1 MRFAGI
7 DTATKACSV
16 ALFDGSLC
24 VASRFMANE
33 QYSHAENLHLM
44 IQDVLREADWLPE
57 TLNAVAVSRGPGS
70 YTGLRIGTA
79 AAKGLCFA
87 LNIPLISIC
96 TLRLMA
102 AHPEVKKSGA
112 ARYVPMIDAR
122 RNEVYTA
129 TFSADFEEIEG
140 VRALIL
146 DDHNFDA
153 LPDGP
158 KIAFFGDG
166 SDKFSNQINHF
177 NAVFLSQIQ
186 PDAANMGEMIVQAYA
201 QKQFEDLA
209 YFEPYYLKEFI
220 AGKPKKLI

>member
-1 MRFAGI
+1 MRFAAI

-16 ALFDGSLC
+16 ALFEGGSL
-24 VASRFMANE
+24 VASKLVANE

-44 IQDVLREADWLPE
+44 IRDVLLEAGWLPE

-87 LNIPLISIC
+87 LNIPLVSVC

-102 AHPEVKKSGA
+102 AHPGVKKSGA
-112 ARYVPMIDAR
+112 GLYVPMIDAR

-129 TFSADFEEIEG
+129 TFSDDFKEIEG
-140 VRALIL
+140 VKALIL
-146 DDHNFDA
+146 DDHRFDTA
-153 LPDGP
+153 LSAG

-166 SDKFSNQINHF
+166 SEKFKGQVNHP
-177 NAVFLSQIQ
+177 NAVFLPQIQ
-186 PDAANMGEMIVQAYA
+186 PDAANMGEMIVQAYD
-201 QKQFEDLA
+201 QKQFEDMA
-209 YFEPYYLKEFI
+209 YFEPFYLKEFI